1 MGHIG
6 RVEWFEELI
15 NVYQHLTSFFSCSPK
30 TLTNKKA
37 FAAVSTDGIDSSR
50 EEMNPRNFAS
60 LLTCGW
66 VAQSVVGPKIRRSLN
81 FFQVSFLQLLKLL
94 CLTTFKNKIP

>member
-15 NVYQHLTSFFSCSPK
+15 NVYQHLTSFFSCSLK

-37 FAAVSTDGIDSSR
+37 FAVVSTDGIDSSR
-50 EEMNPRNFAS
+50 EKMNPRNFAS

-66 VAQSVVGPKIRRSLN
+66 VAQSVVGPKVRRSLN
-81 FFQVSFLQLLKLL
+81 FFQVSF
-94 CLTTFKNKIP
+94 FAIV